1 MSIFRIAGLLM
12 LGLVCSA
19 LVSSPASAQS
29 KAAQWAEF
37 KKEVKQDCG
46 DFWNAHK
53 GDLEYPTKNLFVND
67 QCWSGAQKAS
77 TWTYSGS
84 STLPMPQRG
93 KPQLALRKITC
104 PKSQTKIKLDYR
116 FQDGQQAETCVT
128 FR

>member
-29 KAAQWAEF
+29 KEAQWKEF
-37 KKEVKQDCG
+37 KQEVKQDCV

-53 GDLEYPTKNLFVND
+53 GELEYDSKKRFVEQ
-67 QCWSGAQKAS
+67 QCWIGAQEAS
-77 TWTYSGS
+77 TWT
-84 STLPMPQRG
+84 STGGQPHLTLQE
-93 KPQLALRKITC
+93 IFC
-104 PKSQTKIKLDYR
+104 PNYQTKIKLDYR
-116 FQDGQQAETCVT
+116 FQDGKQAETCVT